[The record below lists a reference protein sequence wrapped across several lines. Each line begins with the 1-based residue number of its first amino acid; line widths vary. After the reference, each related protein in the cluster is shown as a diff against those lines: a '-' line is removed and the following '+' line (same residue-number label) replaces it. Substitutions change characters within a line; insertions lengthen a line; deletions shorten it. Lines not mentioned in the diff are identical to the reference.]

1 MKDFN
6 SMRSK
11 KNKMGALCIIIGF
24 QYEGKYKIP
33 GILID
38 MFRVYLFAKKAKMKV
53 MVITDIEKDN
63 EDKELSKGISLK
75 NCDSRIFSF
84 IQSLQQRGEYQYW
97 TSLPYL
103 KHMISSFLSPPF
115 HKSEEGEGKG
125 EGREEEGEERLF
137 FYYTGHAKNKELLM
151 PDLTLTPTEEFTENI
166 PQTQLFFL
174 FDCCNASYVDLPFL
188 LTMDFS
194 VSRYRTTAVTKGGM
208 YYLHTSTSNFTPK
221 EIICISSAMVD
232 EDAIA
237 TWTGS
242 TFTQLFFQTLELYE
256 NERNVHQILKKIQEV
271 LKGKQSCRAYASH
284 PTLIVLFPWLFNP
297 NIKKIQYGE
306 YGFSVCLE

>member
-1 MKDFN
+1 
-6 SMRSK
+6 
-11 KNKMGALCIIIGF
+11 MGALCIIIGF

-63 EDKELSKGISLK
+63 EDKELSKAISLK

-103 KHMISSFLSPPF
+103 KHIITTFLSSPPN
-115 HKSEEGEGKG
+115 SLEEGEGRGG
-125 EGREEEGEERLF
+125 EKEERLF
-137 FYYTGHAKNKELLM
+137 FYYTGHAKNKELLF
-151 PDLTLTPTEEFTENI
+151 PDLTLTPTEEVTEII
-166 PQTQLFFL
+166 PQNQIFFL

-194 VSRYRTTAVTKGGM
+194 VSRYRTTAVTRGGM
-208 YYLHTSTSNFTPK
+208 YYLHTSTSNFTSK
-221 EIICISSAMVD
+221 EVICLTSSMVD
-232 EDAIA
+232 EDALA

-242 TFTQLFFQTLELYE
+242 TFTQLFFQTLETYE
-256 NERNVHQILKKIQEV
+256 KERNIHIILKKIQEV

-284 PTLIVLFPWLFNP
+284 PTLIGLFPWLFHP
-297 NIKKIQYGE
+297 SIKRIQYGK